1 MIQRCLFGGVIAA
14 ALIACSSSSGNSS
27 APDSGGGGEANDSGG
42 STNDQTPPMGQA
54 ALEPWLATGAYK
66 MWHCETT
73 AHAARSPSIH
83 TYDRVC
89 VNDAI
94 ANNVS
99 GTAAWPEGAA
109 CVKELYDPT
118 DTTTV
123 KGYAVSLKTQADSA
137 NGANWYWFEKE
148 TTGTVLADGLG
159 STGAPMTDCVSC
171 HSAAGSDAA
180 HTPTMG
186 GRDEVYTPVN

>member
-1 MIQRCLFGGVIAA
+1 MIQRYVFGVAA
-14 ALIACSSSSGNSS
+14 ALLIACSSSTSGNSS
-27 APDSGGGGEANDSGG
+27 PDSGAGNGTTDSGG
-42 STNDQTPPMGQA
+42 AGNDQIPPMGQS

-83 TYDRVC
+83 VYDRVC
-89 VNDAI
+89 VNDAV
-94 ANNVS
+94 ANDAT
-99 GTAAWPEGAA
+99 GTGVWPQGAA
-109 CVKELYDPT
+109 CVKELFDPT

-123 KGYAVSLKTQADSA
+123 KGYAVSIKTQADSA
-137 NGANWYWFEKE
+137 NGDNWYWFEKE

-171 HSAAGSDAA
+171 HSAAGSDAM
-180 HTPTMG
+180 HTPTKG
-186 GRDEVYTPVN
+186 GRDEVYTPVQ